1 MAVYQI
7 VEVPNPI
14 LKARAKEVA
23 NINAGVLRVLDNMR
37 DTLYAA
43 AGVGLAAPQIGISKR
58 MVVIDIDGES
68 YMELINPE
76 IIEREG
82 EQFGPEACLSV
93 PGMQG
98 MVRRSKKVTV
108 KALNREGEEF
118 TVTGED
124 LLARAFQ
131 HEIDHLNGIVYTE
144 LAERLDQREE

>member
-23 NINAGVLRVLDNMR
+23 KINAGVLRVLDNMR

-43 AGVGLAAPQIGISKR
+43 DGVGLAAPQIGISKR

>member
-23 NINAGVLRVLDNMR
+23 KINAGVLRVLDNMR

-43 AGVGLAAPQIGISKR
+43 DGVGLAAPQIGVSKR

-82 EQFGPEACLSV
+82 EQYGPEACLSV

-98 MVRRSKKVTV
+98 KVRRSKRVTV
-108 KALNREGEEF
+108 KALNRNGEEY

-131 HEIDHLNGIVYTE
+131 HEIDHLNGIIYTD
-144 LAERLDQREE
+144 LAEELDSRE